1 MVRVRIWRLR
11 SLSQSKEPGGM
22 WRNCLFLFL
31 VTPLPLCIIQFVA
44 DDILFYKALYGGG
57 GIFMYT
63 ASAEYISAWR
73 METGVWGLQLSTC
86 DLRVLTRWKIDVSDI
101 ISSRA
106 AKPNPLHWYQTQT
119 WLTSWLK
126 SPYLPFGH
134 VGWIVVPRAD
144 LLPVSRFSLS

>member
-1 MVRVRIWRLR
+1 
-11 SLSQSKEPGGM
+11 M

-57 GIFMYT
+57 GIFMHT

-86 DLRVLTRWKIDVSDI
+86 DLRVLTR
-101 ISSRA
+101 
-106 AKPNPLHWYQTQT
+106 
-119 WLTSWLK
+119 
-126 SPYLPFGH
+126 
-134 VGWIVVPRAD
+134 
-144 LLPVSRFSLS
+144 